1 MDVYI
6 TTIAPKE
13 KTFPGAFVDW
23 DNTARRK
30 NANSSIFV
38 GSTPESSPYI

>member
-13 KTFPGAFVDW
+13 KHFRAFVDW

-30 NANSSIFV
+30 NANSGIFV
-38 GSTPESSPYI
+38 GSTLKSSPYI